1 MLRIWRAD
9 SVQRVLPVHV
19 RVRRM
24 ENQGGAMQE
33 ITLSSTVVVGPR
45 QVSTELGEEVVVLG
59 AEAGQYFGLNE
70 VAARVWALLQ
80 SPITVAALCDGILAE
95 FEVEQDACRSDVLEL
110 LRDLHAKGLIDVR
123 AEVGSP

>member
-1 MLRIWRAD
+1 M
-9 SVQRVLPVHV
+9 P
-19 RVRRM
+19 
-24 ENQGGAMQE
+24 E

-45 QVSTELGEEVVVLG
+45 QVSTELGDEVVVLG

-80 SPITVAALCDGILAE
+80 SPTTVGALCEGILAE
-95 FEVEQDACRSDVLEL
+95 FEVEPEQCRADVLEL
-110 LRDLHAKGLIDVR
+110 LRDLQAKGLVDVR